1 MIWLSLILLQK
12 DNVLYQTQE
21 YISNVYLIC
30 TSEGLKF
37 VKRRP
42 NNSLMAVK
50 VLEIKL
56 NTYLSYLKLNPNLLG
71 FNFILFFLSFFVF
84 YSFLNSYFKEK

>member
-1 MIWLSLILLQK
+1 MICWSLILLKK
-12 DNVLYQTQE
+12 DNVLYYIQE

-71 FNFILFFLSFFVF
+71 FNYILFFLSFFVCRF
-84 YSFLNSYFKEK
+84 FILF

>member
-1 MIWLSLILLQK
+1 M
-12 DNVLYQTQE
+12 LYQTQE

-30 TSEGLKF
+30 ISEDLKY

-42 NNSLMAVK
+42 DHSLMALK

-71 FNFILFFLSFFVF
+71 FNFILFFFIFFV
-84 YSFLNSYFKEK
+84 